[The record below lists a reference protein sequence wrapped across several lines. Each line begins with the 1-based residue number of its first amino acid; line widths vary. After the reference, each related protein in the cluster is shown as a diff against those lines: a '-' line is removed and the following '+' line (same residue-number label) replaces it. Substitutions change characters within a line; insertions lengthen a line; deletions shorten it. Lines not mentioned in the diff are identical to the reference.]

1 MLKEL
6 CRIALWSSY
15 EVLGG
20 SMVVYNVFYN
30 QGRLCVD
37 LDLLDLNG
45 NVIGGCIQVGAKLI
59 FVG

>member
-1 MLKEL
+1 
-6 CRIALWSSY
+6 
-15 EVLGG
+15 
-20 SMVVYNVFYN
+20 MVVYNVFYN

-45 NVIGGCIQVGAKLI
+45 NVIGGCIQVGSNLI